1 MSAGAA
7 GEPSPPLPDLGLVL
21 APLLAELEGGERPG
35 FLARLERVAGE
46 RYRGWAAAEAPQHA
60 AALLECARSEH
71 EIAERAERLFPLSA
85 AQTAKLDALLPRARE
100 LYAAI
105 FVGRTLP
112 EQFAVQAAAERLG
125 GSAWRGIAAAAGLP
139 HAMRE
144 ALATC
149 SALEEANAARLEKM
163 LANWAG

>member
-1 MSAGAA
+1 MNAGAA
-7 GEPSPPLPDLGLVL
+7 GEPSPPLPDLGLML

-46 RYRGWAAAEAPQHA
+46 RYRGWAVEAPQHA
-60 AALLECARSEH
+60 AALLECARSED

-85 AQTAKLDALLPRARE
+85 AQAARLEALMPRARE

-125 GSAWRGIAAAAGLP
+125 GGAWRGFAATPGLP
-139 HAMRE
+139 HALRE

-149 SALEEANAARLEKM
+149 SALEEASAARLEKM